1 LKEAR
6 ERDALYAETIL
17 KTRIGFLACLTTDDV
32 TGAETAV
39 RQGMERW
46 SHKGF
51 HNQHYYEMV
60 ASAETQLYAGDGA
73 GASASMERKWR
84 DLRRTL
90 LLRVQPVLI
99 ESVHLRARTAIAA
112 ARGAT
117 ARQRAALVAQAERGA
132 SEIRKTRAAWA
143 TGLAELTS
151 SGTATL
157 RGSAPDAIRHLEA
170 AEDIFE
176 RERMG
181 LFGAVARRRRG
192 ELLGTSDG
200 DSLVQSA
207 NAWMREQSITNPDRF
222 ADMLAPGEFAG
233 RGRLFSR

>member
-1 LKEAR
+1 
-6 ERDALYAETIL
+6 
-17 KTRIGFLACLTTDDV
+17 V

-60 ASAETQLYAGDGA
+60 ASAETQLYAGHGA
-73 GASASMERKWR
+73 DAWAGVERKWR

-90 LLRVQPVLI
+90 LLRVQPVQI

-112 ARGAT
+112 ARGAPPG
-117 ARQRAALVAQAERGA
+117 QRGALVNQAERAA
-132 SEIRKTRAAWA
+132 SQIRKTRAPWA
-143 TGLAELTS
+143 MALAELAW

-170 AEDIFE
+170 AERIFE

-192 ELLGTSDG
+192 ELLGTADG
-200 DSLVQSA
+200 DALVQSA
-207 NAWMREQSITNPDRF
+207 DTWMREQSIASPDRF
-222 ADMLAPGEFAG
+222 ADMLAPGEFPD
-233 RGRLFSR
+233 RVRLSNR